1 MDRTDTGNVP
11 KLDLD
16 EMMARIRAEVADRGR
31 QAEETGPANGSD
43 LSSAVPDTAGF
54 ALTAHELLALPVA
67 EFVRASHLALLGRE
81 PQPDEF
87 VGLRDR
93 LLVGKVGRM
102 RVLREFR
109 SSGEGRARHL
119 RVEGLMREFV
129 WDRIYW
135 SPPAK
140 FGRLVGRIAAA
151 IWRLPRN
158 IRQFIA
164 RVETLERRASD
175 AGLAIKAIHSNR
187 AADRQTA
194 AAHASQV
201 QREMEQLRGRTDTIN
216 RALSDRAQAI
226 EGRARAIEGS
236 AARTKAEI
244 DAQIAEIH
252 TTLIDHW
259 RNIVDYK
266 LRADALR
273 VSASP
278 ASAPA
283 ANGPATARAEKAH
296 LLDPLYL
303 SFEDRY
309 RGTRADIK
317 QRQSV
322 FVALVEACVRA
333 TGGAPVVDLG
343 CGRGEWLEV
352 LADSGIAA
360 QGYDMNRIAVEEC
373 RQRGLDARSGE
384 AIEAL
389 AALPD
394 NSCSV
399 VTGFHIIEHLP
410 FEALVALIDHALRV
424 LRPGGAIVL
433 ETPNPANVIV
443 AAERFY
449 FDPTHRNP
457 LPSELTSYLLK
468 SRGFG
473 EIEVLPLH
481 PVEWQS
487 RQDYI
492 DPMLAYLQDKLF
504 GPQDYG
510 VVGRKGA

>member
-1 MDRTDTGNVP
+1 MDRTGTGNVP

-16 EMMARIRAEVADRGR
+16 EMMARIRAEVADRAR
-31 QAEETGPANGSD
+31 QAEEAGPANGSD

-109 SSGEGRARHL
+109 SSGEGRARRL
-119 RVEGLMREFV
+119 RVKGLMREFV

-140 FGRLVGRIAAA
+140 FGRLVGRIAADT
-151 IWRLPRN
+151 WRLPRN

-164 RVETLERRASD
+164 RVETLERRVAD
-175 AGLAIKAIHSNR
+175 AGVAIKAIHSNR
-187 AADRQTA
+187 ATDR
-194 AAHASQV
+194 SLV
-201 QREMEQLRGRTDTIN
+201 QRELEQLRGRTDAIN
-216 RALSDRAQAI
+216 RALSDRAH
-226 EGRARAIEGS
+226 AIEGS

-244 DAQIAEIH
+244 DAQVAEIH
-252 TTLIDHW
+252 TILIDHW

-266 LRADALR
+266 LRAEALLVR
-273 VSASP
+273 ASLESAT
-278 ASAPA
+278 A
-283 ANGPATARAEKAH
+283 ANGPATARAEKAQ

-322 FVALVEACVRA
+322 FVPLVEACVRA

-352 LADSGIAA
+352 LAESGIAA

-373 RQRGLDARSGE
+373 RERGLDARSGE

-473 EIEVLPLH
+473 ELEVLPLH
-481 PVEWQS
+481 PVEWDS

>member
-16 EMMARIRAEVADRGR
+16 EMMARIRAEVADRAR

-43 LSSAVPDTAGF
+43 VSNAAPDTAGF
-54 ALTAHELLALPVA
+54 ALTARELLALPVA

-93 LLVGKVGRM
+93 LLVGHVSRM

-109 SSGEGRARHL
+109 SSREGRPRHL
-119 RVEGLMREFV
+119 RVEGLMREFA

-140 FGRLVGRIAAA
+140 FGRLVGRVAAE

-164 RVETLERRASD
+164 RVETLERRAAD
-175 AGLAIKAIHSNR
+175 AGHAIKAIHSNR
-187 AADRQTA
+187 ATDRQMA
-194 AAHASQV
+194 AAHTSQV
-201 QREMEQLRGRTDTIN
+201 QRELEQLRGRTDAID
-216 RALSDRAQAI
+216 RALSDRAH
-226 EGRARAIEGS
+226 AIEGS
-236 AARTKAEI
+236 AVRTKAEI

-252 TTLIDHW
+252 TSLIDHW

-266 LRADALR
+266 LRAEALL
-273 VSASP
+273 VP
-278 ASAPA
+278 APPESDTA
-283 ANGPATARAEKAH
+283 ANGPATGGAENAH
-296 LLDPLYL
+296 FLDPLYL

-322 FVALVEACVRA
+322 FVPLVEACVRA
-333 TGGAPVVDLG
+333 TGGAPVIDLG

-352 LADSGIAA
+352 LAESGIAA

-373 RQRGLDARSGE
+373 RNRGLDARLGE
-384 AIEAL
+384 VIEAL
-389 AALPD
+389 ATLPD

-410 FEALVALIDHALRV
+410 FEVLVALIDHTLRV
-424 LRPGGAIVL
+424 LRPGGAILL

-457 LPSELTSYLLK
+457 LPSELTAYLLK

-473 EIEVLPLH
+473 GIEVLPLH
-481 PVEWQS
+481 PVEWES

-510 VVGRKGA
+510 IVGRKGA

>member
-1 MDRTDTGNVP
+1 MDRTDAASANSP

-16 EMMARIRAEVADRGR
+16 ELMERIRAEVAERKR
-31 QAEETGPANGSD
+31 QAGEASPTNGLDVSNT
-43 LSSAVPDTAGF
+43 VPDVMARV
-54 ALTAHELLALPVA
+54 LTARELLALPVA
-67 EFVRASHLALLGRE
+67 EFVRASYVALLGRE

-87 VGLRDR
+87 IVLRDR
-93 LLVGKVGRM
+93 LLVGHVGRM

-109 SSGEGRARHL
+109 ASREGRARGLH
-119 RVEGLMREFV
+119 VEGLTREFV

-140 FGRLVGRIAAA
+140 FGRLVGRVAID

-164 RVETLERRASD
+164 RVEALERHAAA

-194 AAHASQV
+194 AAHISQV
-201 QREMEQLRGRTDTIN
+201 QSELGQLRGRTDAIN
-216 RALSDRAQAI
+216 RTLSD
-226 EGRARAIEGS
+226 RARAIEGS
-236 AARTKAEI
+236 AARTKADI

-252 TTLIDHW
+252 TSLIDHW

-266 LRADALR
+266 LRAEALL
-273 VSASP
+273 VPASP
-278 ASAPA
+278 ESATAAS
-283 ANGPATARAEKAH
+283 GPATARAEKAH

-317 QRQSV
+317 QRQSI
-322 FVALVEACVRA
+322 FVPLVEACVRA

-352 LADSGIAA
+352 LAESGIAA

-373 RQRGLDARSGE
+373 RKRGLDARLGD
-384 AIEAL
+384 AIEVL

-410 FEALVALIDHALRV
+410 FEVFVALIDHALRV

-457 LPSELTSYLLK
+457 LPSELTAYLLK

-473 EIEVLPLH
+473 GIEVLPLH
-481 PVEWQS
+481 PVEWES
-487 RQDYI
+487 RQDYV